1 MPWQLLSV
9 SPVRA
14 TGQVEAGKVFRVH
27 AEWETIASEKS
38 GNHLG
43 SCPAL
48 YPFLF
53 RLRRIPFGFT
63 KETSHTALEGLPV
76 DPNIIEVRVVNHKY
90 RDKEHEYIT
99 CVPLSLVG
107 I

>member
-1 MPWQLLSV
+1 MRFSV
-9 SPVRA
+9 YTRSGRRPRRQKVA
-14 TGQVEAGKVFRVH
+14 TIQAAVLPC
-27 AEWETIASEKS
+27 T
-38 GNHLG
+38 
-43 SCPAL
+43 
-48 YPFLF
+48 PFLF
-53 RLRRIPFGFT
+53 RPRRVPFEFT
-63 KETSHTALEGLPV
+63 TETFPTALEGLPV